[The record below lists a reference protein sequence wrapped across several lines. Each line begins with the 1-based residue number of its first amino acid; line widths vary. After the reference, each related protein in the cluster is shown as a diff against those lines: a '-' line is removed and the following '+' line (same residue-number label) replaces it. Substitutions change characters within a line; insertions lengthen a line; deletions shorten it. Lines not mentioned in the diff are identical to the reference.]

1 VEIKDTYN
9 EEYFAVA
16 RHNMVYNQ
24 LVPNGINDERIID
37 VLLRIP
43 RHKFIMSKWKDVAYS
58 DSILP
63 LWNTDLFANENR
75 FIMSPFVLARML
87 QDAEI
92 DENSSVLD
100 FGCNTGYSSIIISNI
115 AKMVTTVDIDRK
127 LLKIGMSQELLSQ
140 AKDNIMFQ
148 ALDHFEK
155 NSKGLEFDVIFING
169 IMNDIPKYLEDILVE
184 GGKIILIERKNNLAK
199 IVKWTKHNHNLFK
212 EELLAVDA
220 DERLLVKTKYSMLY

>member
-1 VEIKDTYN
+1 MEIKDTYN

-24 LVPNGINDERIID
+24 LVPNGINDKRIID

-43 RHKFIMSKWKDVAYS
+43 RHKFIMSKWKNVAYS

-63 LWNTDLFANENR
+63 LWNTDLFASENR

-127 LLKIGMSQELLSQ
+127 LLKIR
-140 AKDNIMFQ
+140 
-148 ALDHFEK
+148 
-155 NSKGLEFDVIFING
+155 IF
-169 IMNDIPKYLEDILVE
+169 
-184 GGKIILIERKNNLAK
+184 
-199 IVKWTKHNHNLFK
+199 
-212 EELLAVDA
+212 
-220 DERLLVKTKYSMLY
+220 